1 MCGIAGIITL
11 KKNNDEYIF
20 RNLKLILNEMHYRGP
35 NDSGIWI
42 NEKGNVGLGH
52 NRLSIIDLNKRGKQ
66 PMSDH
71 NKKVF
76 TTFNGEIYNFKN
88 LKKKLDK
95 QGYKFK
101 TQTDTEILPYLFNDL
116 NVSNL
121 SKLDGMFA
129 FGLWHEKKKI
139 LLLARDFFGKKPL
152 YYFYDENIFVF
163 ASELKALCAIQNFSK
178 KINKEALENYLLFQY
193 IPAPL
198 TIYKNVKKLK
208 PGNFLTLNIKNMKKP
223 ILTIRN
229 YNKFEIKRKKNSYP
243 YTHKLKSLK
252 DLIIS
257 AVEKRLLS
265 DVPLGMFLSGGVD
278 SSIIAAIAT
287 KELGVKI
294 KSFSIGFANTSESEH
309 KVAKEI
315 SDHLGTEHYQKLIDS
330 KNLFDVK
337 YIASILDE
345 PNGDSSCLPTYL
357 VSKFAK
363 EQVTVALSGD
373 GGDEIFGGYNR
384 YKDTLNEELI
394 WIKKFLFVLKNKK
407 FNRVSDRYLSSRYLI
422 FDPGEIQKI
431 LGSVSDKFNSMFL
444 ELSSRLNDERYNVL
458 DRMRQIDSEYYLPGA
473 VLSKVDRM
481 SMRNSLEV
489 RSPLLDINVSK
500 FAESLPV
507 EDIWESPSNT
517 KKILKDLAKDYL
529 PAELINLPKKGFG
542 LPSNSWSHKEIIKMV
557 DMILLNKNS
566 YLKNISDGDSYLSII
581 NSMKNK
587 QNFSIYKIWPL
598 LIMECWLKKNLN

>member
-11 KKNNDEYIF
+11 KKNNSEYIF
-20 RNLKLILNEMHYRGP
+20 RNLNLILNEMHYRGP

-71 NKKVF
+71 DKKVF

-95 QGYKFK
+95 QGFKFK

-129 FGLWHEKKKI
+129 FGLWHEKNKT
-139 LLLARDFFGKKPL
+139 LLLARDLFGKKPL

-163 ASELKALCAIQNFSK
+163 ASELKALSKIQNFSK
-178 KINKEALENYLLFQY
+178 KINKEALENYFLFQY

-208 PGNFLTLNIKNMKKP
+208 PGNCLTLNIKNMKKP
-223 ILTIRN
+223 ILTIQN

-243 YTHKLKSLK
+243 YIHKLKTLK

-287 KELGVKI
+287 KEIGVKI
-294 KSFSIGFANTSESEH
+294 KSFSIGFSNTSESEH
-309 KVAKEI
+309 KVAKQI
-315 SDHLGTEHYQKLIDS
+315 SEHLGTEHHQKLIDS

-337 YIASILDE
+337 YIASMLDE

-363 EQVTVALSGD
+363 EKVTVALSGD
-373 GGDEIFGGYNR
+373 GGDEVFGGYNR

-394 WIKKFLFVLKNKK
+394 WIKKLLFVLKNKK
-407 FNRVSDRYLSSRYLI
+407 FKRVSDRYLSSRYLI
-422 FDPGEIQKI
+422 FDPGEIKKI
-431 LGSVSDKFNSMFL
+431 LGSVSEKFNSMFL
-444 ELSSRLNDERYNVL
+444 ELSSRLNDESYNVL

-507 EDIWESPSNT
+507 QDMWESPSNT

-529 PAELINLPKKGFG
+529 PAELINLPKRGFG

-557 DMILLNKNS
+557 ELTLLNKKS
-566 YLKNISDGDSYLSII
+566 YLKNITDGDSYLSMIS
-581 NSMKNK
+581 SMRNK

-598 LIMECWLKKNLN
+598 LIMEYWLKENLN